1 MEMNTLLLF
10 VIAALSIN
18 LIPGPDVI
26 YIVTNTMKGK
36 MKSGIAASLGLG
48 LGYLI
53 HTLGAVLGLSA
64 LILNSAF
71 LFSVIKYLGAI
82 YLLYLGVNSLKNC
95 YLNRST
101 FNLDTRVKKSG
112 NVFKQGVIVSLLN
125 PKVAIFFLAFLP
137 QFIEP
142 TTINAS
148 AELLTL
154 GLLFSVLATVCNLVY
169 AGLGSIL
176 FNSAKAQKYS
186 IVLDGLS
193 GSILIALSAKVAL
206 SADK

>member
-1 MEMNTLLLF
+1 
-10 VIAALSIN
+10 
-18 LIPGPDVI
+18 
-26 YIVTNTMKGK
+26 
-36 MKSGIAASLGLG
+36 LG

-186 IVLDGLS
+186 RVLDGLS